1 MATKVA
7 LFTLSLG
14 RQGQAEKLSK
24 SRKKFLVIT
33 YQDFFLVLYISYL
46 VHPALTMFL
55 HSERPL
61 NEGIYS
67 IRIRD
72 AIGRFSESSLEC
84 EIKLSTLSLSLSFF
98 LRGKVSRGLDHD
110 LLLPEAGPGKR
121 KAFITGQNSLIAARR
136 RSVRPKEN
144 SRFQQKLNL
153 IKKQFR

>member
-1 MATKVA
+1 
-7 LFTLSLG
+7 
-14 RQGQAEKLSK
+14 
-24 SRKKFLVIT
+24 
-33 YQDFFLVLYISYL
+33 
-46 VHPALTMFL
+46 MFL

-61 NEGIYS
+61 NEGIYG

-121 KAFITGQNSLIAARR
+121 KAFITGQNSLIAARAGVFD
-136 RSVRPKEN
+136 VRPKEN

-153 IKKQFR
+153 IKKQFWQKLNLIKKQFWQKLNLIKKQFV